1 MQIQSI
7 NQQKEL
13 ITPTTKVEP
22 KRNVQ
27 VAKQQ
32 AANAEAEAHKNAQS
46 KEVRDLHQTLAKH
59 QISLSFVLDNQSNQ
73 VIVRLI
79 DEQTGEAIRQTPTEV
94 SLKLAA
100 VNASIAGQFI
110 NKNF

>member
-7 NQQKEL
+7 NQQKEVK
-13 ITPTTKVEP
+13 TPTTKVEP

-27 VAKQQ
+27 ITEQQ
-32 AANAEAEAHKNAQS
+32 AANAEALKNAQS

-79 DEQTGEAIRQTPTEV
+79 DEQTGESIRQTPTEV